1 MLNFSNGFGKFK
13 SESRNI
19 EVTLTF
25 DRRPICGHPF
35 CGANFILEIRNGI
48 HTKALLHRN
57 LTTEAAESTT
67 GAPATSEKASD
78 QKESAARKPDD
89 SAKPSKSSA
98 PEDGDRKVPPSSN
111 KKEESPFANFELP
124 SLKDPN
130 NPLWGAIGLG
140 LVGLIAFGLMQS
152 ANSTEISWQEF
163 VRDFLMKGRVES
175 LNVHNKSYVRVKC
188 SDDPLRYYYFRIGS
202 VESFERNME
211 EIQNKMNV
219 DVLNR
224 IPILHKEDM
233 QFDLGKIIS
242 ILVSVGMLVFFFAM
256 ARGAMGQL
264 GKGGKGKGIFGIIE
278 STAKLINPKEID
290 VKFKDV
296 AGCEE
301 AKVEIME
308 FVNFLKN
315 PKQYQDLGARIPR
328 QVILCDSVTF
338 EVSKNFG
345 KWLQEKD

>member
-13 SESRNI
+13 SESQDA
-19 EVTLTF
+19 F
-25 DRRPICGHPF
+25 DRSSIDTKF
-35 CGANFILEIRNGI
+35 ALANLMLESRNF
-48 HTKALLHRN
+48 HTKTLLHLRIVHR
-57 LTTEAAESTT
+57 TEAAESTP
-67 GAPATSEKASD
+67 GAPAGGKSPDPAKSAD
-78 QKESAARKPDD
+78 QKPD
-89 SAKPSKSSA
+89 ANPPKSA
-98 PEDGDRKVPPSSN
+98 PESSKPNLSSKGEPKKDENPFGDFKMP
-111 KKEESPFANFELP
+111 NFN
-124 SLKDPN
+124 DPN

-140 LVGLIAFGLMQS
+140 LIGVIAFSIMQS
-152 ANSTEISWQEF
+152 ANSNEISWQEF

-175 LNVHNKSYVRVKC
+175 LTVHNKSWVRVKC
-188 SDDPLRYYYFRIGS
+188 NDDPLGFYFFRIGS
-202 VESFERNME
+202 VEGFERNME
-211 EIQNKMNV
+211 EVQNKMNV

-224 IPILHKEDM
+224 MPIMHKEDV

-242 ILVSVGMLVFFFAM
+242 ILVSVGMLVFFIAM

-328 QVILCDSVTF
+328 QVLFILI
-338 EVSKNFG
+338 
-345 KWLQEKD
+345 